1 MVVTTAASTAVRK
14 VALMVVPKAGWMVGS
29 SVEHWAEYLVDHLA
43 ALSVPRLV
51 DL

>member
-14 VALMVVPKAGWMVGS
+14 VALMVVPMAGLMVGS
-29 SVEHWAEYLVDHLA
+29 SVEHWAEYLVDYLA
-43 ALSVPRLV
+43 AQSVPRLV